1 MYMLYVSA
9 KQMKTE
15 ITKRFILEIKDL
27 FDKYILHNL
36 LVCRLCT
43 VIVVTAIFSILIPI
57 LFPQIPSGSDM
68 QEWVIFT
75 THIDKA
81 SSENQYIMIRIG
93 VFLIC
98 VHAIHIFLC
107 IPFLFITKM
116 MYGFFFGIWKGYL
129 ICVLWEVF
137 LVTGMTNYIKV
148 YSVIEMTNDI
158 IIPKLYKSCHKY
170 GPITITCAAQL
181 SSLPLHITNSLV
193 RMGIV
198 TKRTFVRIHTCV
210 TLSVS
215 IKHVV
220 MGHLLHNINNSN
232 YIMFIFSI
240 LFFMSSIIPVM
251 LTFCL
256 FSGVLYVT
264 SPEDMHE
271 DIDNVS
277 GGLLVITSPENTHE
291 DIDSASGGLLV
302 SISDTSVDT
311 SEILFAKSLQ
321 DTKEDIDSASE
332 GLLVS
337 ISDTSVDTSEILFAK
352 SLQDT
357 KEDIDSASEG
367 LLVSIS
373 DTSVD
378 TSEIF
383 LSGPM
388 LTTKNANP

>member
-1 MYMLYVSA
+1 MLYVSA

-215 IKHVV
+215 FKHVV

-277 GGLLVITSPENTHE
+277 GGLLV
-291 DIDSASGGLLV
+291 

-337 ISDTSVDTSEILFAK
+337 M
-352 SLQDT
+352 
-357 KEDIDSASEG
+357 
-367 LLVSIS
+367 S